1 MKEEIYVK
9 KISLSI
15 FVFCF
20 IAEMII
26 MLILDKLSLGSLSSF
41 EEALIDSA
49 LLAFALTGFISVLRL
64 GKQAKQDVSL
74 GKINTVKILLIPMI
88 LSFILLTVSGV
99 QVKQLENVKSSLNSK
114 LAQLVKRKDLIND
127 IHDAFGYG
135 GFIHNFKNY
144 ILRGEEKYYNSL
156 KSGRENVLYLLNEYK
171 DLTAE
176 KEELEYINTIKL
188 GIEKYYLG
196 ALEVRKLQL
205 KKLSIQQID
214 KMVQIDDSDYIYA
227 FDWISRSLEETR
239 VKTITEI
246 NAVFDRVITSFI
258 LSLLASVSFIF
269 FLSFFSM
276 RKLIMARQ
284 IAEKATSVKSEF
296 LANMSHEIRT
306 PMNGVLGMI
315 ELLKDTDLT
324 VEQRS
329 MLTTAYSSGDSLM
342 TILNDILDLS
352 KIEAGKLVFESINFS
367 LEKCIEEV
375 IYLSSFKA
383 SKKGVKINFNKLTS
397 DELWFLGDVTR
408 IRQILNNFLS
418 NAVKFSDKGDIE
430 VSVEVNQAETNNPEI
445 VIKVIDSGIGISAK
459 NKEKL
464 FKDFSQADS
473 STTRKFGGTGLGL
486 SICRK
491 LAQMMGGDVFVESEE
506 GSGSTFGLKVILARG
521 IKISDETNVVQK
533 NTDTKKL
540 GEFFPHNILVVEDNK
555 VNQKLAILMLKSFGY
570 NCDIAEDGLEALKAL
585 ESNTYTLVF
594 MDMQMPNMD
603 GLEATRNIVARYGES
618 RPPIIAM
625 TANAFKED
633 KDKCFETGMVDFIAK
648 PIKKQYLKSVL
659 IN

>member
-1 MKEEIYVK
+1 MSK

-594 MDMQMPNMD
+594 MDMQMPNM
-603 GLEATRNIVARYGES
+603 
-618 RPPIIAM
+618 
-625 TANAFKED
+625 
-633 KDKCFETGMVDFIAK
+633 
-648 PIKKQYLKSVL
+648 
-659 IN
+659 

>member
-1 MKEEIYVK
+1 MSK